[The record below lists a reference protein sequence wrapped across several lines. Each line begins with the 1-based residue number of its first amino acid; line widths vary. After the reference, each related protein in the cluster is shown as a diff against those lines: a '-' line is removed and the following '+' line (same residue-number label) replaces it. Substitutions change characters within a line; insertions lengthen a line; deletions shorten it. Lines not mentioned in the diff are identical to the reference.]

1 MVEIKTKP
9 LNLSNMPVKK
19 VASKV
24 ADANPVKMPITFKE
38 FAKEPVKG
46 LMFICI
52 VAVGYLYVDIKMSNT
67 ADKKVMREEINQ
79 IKDDQKKYIEAL
91 RKSDSTSSA
100 LASKIAVLQ
109 ELGKIK

>member
-1 MVEIKTKP
+1 MAPRKSAAEAVAGAVKP
-9 LNLSNMPVKK
+9 
-19 VASKV
+19 
-24 ADANPVKMPITFKE
+24 PISFKE
-38 FAKEPVKG
+38 FSKDPVKG

-52 VAVGYLYVDIKMSNT
+52 IAVGYLYVDIKMSNT
-67 ADKKVMREEINQ
+67 NI
-79 IKDDQKKYIEAL
+79 QKKQDTKIEILETRVQQLTEAL

>member
-1 MVEIKTKP
+1 MAKAKSAAETVAGTIKP
-9 LNLSNMPVKK
+9 
-19 VASKV
+19 
-24 ADANPVKMPITFKE
+24 PISFKE

-52 VAVGYLYVDIKMSNT
+52 IAVGYLYVDIKMSNT
-67 ADKKVMREEINQ
+67 ADKKQLNEKIVTLET
-79 IKDDQKKYIEAL
+79 KVDQLTNAL
-91 RKSDSTSSA
+91 RRSDSTSSA

>member
-1 MVEIKTKP
+1 MAKKTASVAESVAGNIKP
-9 LNLSNMPVKK
+9 
-19 VASKV
+19 
-24 ADANPVKMPITFKE
+24 PITFKE
-38 FAKEPVKG
+38 FSKDPVKG

-67 ADKKVMREEINQ
+67 DIQTRQNTRIEMLEGKINTLTEQ
-79 IKDDQKKYIEAL
+79 L

>member
-1 MVEIKTKP
+1 MARAKKTSSTVEAVTGVIKP
-9 LNLSNMPVKK
+9 
-19 VASKV
+19 
-24 ADANPVKMPITFKE
+24 PISFKE
-38 FAKEPVKG
+38 FSKDPVKG

-67 ADKKVMREEINQ
+67 DIQNRQNAKIEQLETKLTQMS
-79 IKDDQKKYIEAL
+79 DQL

-109 ELGKIK
+109 QLGKIQ

>member
-1 MVEIKTKP
+1 MAKSKSTVEAVTGAVKP
-9 LNLSNMPVKK
+9 
-19 VASKV
+19 
-24 ADANPVKMPITFKE
+24 PITFKE
-38 FAKEPVKG
+38 FSKDPVKG

-67 ADKKVMREEINQ
+67 AIVEKQDAKIEVLETKVNQ
-79 IKDDQKKYIEAL
+79 LTDQL

-109 ELGKIK
+109 QLGKIQ